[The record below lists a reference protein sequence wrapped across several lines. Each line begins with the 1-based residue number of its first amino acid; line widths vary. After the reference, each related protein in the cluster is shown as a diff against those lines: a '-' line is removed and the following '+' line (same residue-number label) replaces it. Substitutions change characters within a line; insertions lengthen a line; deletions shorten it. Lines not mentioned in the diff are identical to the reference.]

1 MTDNAHQRILLAK
14 NTAGTVE
21 FCDGC
26 EVVELNVGATSLRFY
41 MEELA
46 VLSTLLR
53 DADARLQYYQLAQA
67 SVENMRPSSAK
78 ELN

>member
-1 MTDNAHQRILLAK
+1 MADVHARMLLAK

-21 FCDGC
+21 FCGEC

-41 MEELA
+41 VEDLA

-53 DADARLQYYQLAQA
+53 DAESRLQYYQLAQDSLA
-67 SVENMRPSSAK
+67 HMRPASAT
-78 ELN
+78 EVN

>member
-1 MTDNAHQRILLAK
+1 MTHDAHQRLLLAK

-21 FCDGC
+21 FCEGC

-41 MEELA
+41 MEDLA
-46 VLSTLLR
+46 VLATLLR

-67 SVENMRPSSAK
+67 GIEQMRPTSAK